1 VAADDGVMPQT
12 VEAVNHAKAAGV
24 PILVAINKMDK
35 PGADP
40 DRVKNKLMEHELVPE
55 SYGGDTIFV
64 PVSAKE
70 KTGIEDLLEN
80 ILLQS
85 EVMELKANPKTLAS
99 GVVVEA
105 SMEKGRGPV
114 ATVLVREGTL
124 KRGAVI
130 VAGAHHGRVRAM
142 KNDRGKPML
151 AVTPGL
157 PAEVQGLSGVP
168 MAGETFNVAKDE
180 QVAKEVAQRRSAKE
194 RQGQLVTV
202 PKVDLE
208 NLFDILQEGGAKEL
222 RVVIK
227 ADSQGSV
234 EAVRDALQKLS
245 GKDVEVRP
253 IHGAVGGIS
262 ESDIMLASASD
273 AIVIGFHVR
282 PDPKAQ
288 ALARQE
294 KVEIA
299 LYRVIYEAVD
309 DIRKAM
315 EGLLAP
321 TVKETTS
328 ARAEVRNTFSI
339 QKVGTIA
346 GCVVTDGTVTR
357 GSHIRVLRDSVG
369 IYDGKIN
376 SLRRFKDDVREVA
389 SGLECGIRVENFND
403 VKVGDVLET
412 YTVEE
417 VAPRLESSTP
427 QS

>member
-1 VAADDGVMPQT
+1 
-12 VEAVNHAKAAGV
+12 
-24 PILVAINKMDK
+24 
-35 PGADP
+35 
-40 DRVKNKLMEHELVPE
+40 
-55 SYGGDTIFV
+55 
-64 PVSAKE
+64 
-70 KTGIEDLLEN
+70 
-80 ILLQS
+80 
-85 EVMELKANPKTLAS
+85 
-99 GVVVEA
+99 
-105 SMEKGRGPV
+105 
-114 ATVLVREGTL
+114 
-124 KRGAVI
+124 
-130 VAGAHHGRVRAM
+130 
-142 KNDRGKPML
+142 
-151 AVTPGL
+151 
-157 PAEVQGLSGVP
+157 
-168 MAGETFNVAKDE
+168 
-180 QVAKEVAQRRSAKE
+180 
-194 RQGQLVTV
+194 VTV